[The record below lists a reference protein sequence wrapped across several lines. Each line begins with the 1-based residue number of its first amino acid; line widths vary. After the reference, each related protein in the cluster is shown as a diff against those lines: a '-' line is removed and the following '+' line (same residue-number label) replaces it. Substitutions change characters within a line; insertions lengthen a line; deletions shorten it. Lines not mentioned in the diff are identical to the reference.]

1 MAGQAMTEP
10 SVPFA
15 GIVSAECGV
24 LERFIALLERERVML
39 LAGTV
44 DELPR
49 VVDEKNSL
57 AGQLAAMGKRRAQIL
72 ASAGLSGENSAL
84 TAWLQTQPA
93 ETSAAPAWSAL
104 LKLAGQARDLNSAN
118 GELIRVRLQNNTQA
132 LETLLGNAGLLKL
145 YGPDGQSRQQGSGRI
160 SFSV

>member
-1 MAGQAMTEP
+1 MAGKAMTEP

-15 GIVSAECGV
+15 STVSAECGV
-24 LERFIALLERERVML
+24 LERFITLLEREREML
-39 LAGTV
+39 LAGAV
-44 DELPR
+44 DDLPR
-49 VVDEKNSL
+49 VVNEKNNL
-57 AGQLAAMGKRRAQIL
+57 AGQLVTLGKRRSQIL
-72 ASAGLSGENSAL
+72 ASAGLSSENNAL

-93 ETSAAPAWSAL
+93 ETSAASLWSSL

-118 GELIRVRLQNNTQA
+118 GELIRIRLQNNTQA
-132 LETLLGNAGLLKL
+132 LETLHGNAGLLKL